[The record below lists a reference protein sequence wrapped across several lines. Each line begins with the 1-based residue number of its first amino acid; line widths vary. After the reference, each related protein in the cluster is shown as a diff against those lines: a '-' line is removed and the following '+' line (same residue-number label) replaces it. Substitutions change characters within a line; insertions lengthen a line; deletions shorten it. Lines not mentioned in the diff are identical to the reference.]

1 MEASRVPEATLAEER
16 RTPDA
21 LGFAAP
27 PVCKGQVSFS
37 PPAGSSWPQQLL
49 VGGQARAL
57 PWECSGFSCILT
69 SEVAS
74 PWPYLIKLPNVNKGR
89 FLEEESGNDG

>member
-1 MEASRVPEATLAEER
+1 MDASRVPEATLAKER
-16 RTPDA
+16 RMPDA

-27 PVCKGQVSFS
+27 PACKGQVSFP
-37 PPAGSSWPQQLL
+37 PPAGSSWPQQL
-49 VGGQARAL
+49 GGQARAL
-57 PWECSGFSCILT
+57 PWECSGFSFILT
-69 SEVAS
+69 SELVS